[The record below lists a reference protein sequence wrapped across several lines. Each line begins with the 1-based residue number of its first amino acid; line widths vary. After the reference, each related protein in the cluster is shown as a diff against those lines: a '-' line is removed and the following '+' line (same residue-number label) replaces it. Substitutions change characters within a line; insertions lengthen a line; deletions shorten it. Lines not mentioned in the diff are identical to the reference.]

1 MTRGLVM
8 SFTMN
13 KQHLIAYKPA
23 ADIGPGDNSPRAKG
37 SGVTVATGP
46 RPSSGGGTGSGGVWR
61 SRREEEDRRRRRL
74 WFRQLILR

>member
-1 MTRGLVM
+1 MSRGLVM
-8 SFTMN
+8 SFTIN
-13 KQHLIAYKPA
+13 KQDLT
-23 ADIGPGDNSPRAKG
+23 ADIGLGDNGALSKA

-46 RPSSGGGTGSGGVWR
+46 RASSGGGTGSGAVWR